1 MADQEG
7 VSIQDADTGP
17 KRKPHVR
24 RIPRSENQQRAA
36 EIRGQQIKTTGK
48 PLPSCPMTPE
58 ELMDAWSIGQN
69 DAMGVTVKI
78 LRQKVGTEALE
89 LVDSIPL
96 VEFDARRLAA
106 NFGHGRYLLR
116 PAAGTYAKCSAVL
129 PISDELARACGW
141 GKLPATAQDMT
152 AERVVRAAVEGP
164 TDPLDLM
171 AAMERLMDRKLAE
184 RAVAAPGAA
193 AAFNPM
199 EAMNAQMAQMTAWM
213 GFMDRMEAQMQARV
227 ERRMGVDPEPAPSS
241 HMTFLESLLPLGL
254 KILDRMT
261 SGPAMTPQRSATTP
275 QRPTLPPL
283 ADPPL
288 ADPQAADHPAQVA
301 ATGGSAM
308 PELTNE
314 ERQAV
319 ALSAKMLSPFAP
331 QLVELGNSPA
341 TEEQIVG
348 ELEGYVPDHM
358 VGPLTTL
365 AAIITKH
372 GPGVLGIIH
381 PGLAV
386 PKWGV
391 VLQKLAVA
399 LQ

>member
-1 MADQEG
+1 MAEQ
-7 VSIQDADTGP
+7 VSEVITEPESGP
-17 KRKPHVR
+17 RRKPHVR
-24 RIPRSENQQRAA
+24 RIPRSESQQRAA

-69 DAMGVTVKI
+69 DAMGVTVKV
-78 LRQKVGTEALE
+78 LRQVVGSEALE

-106 NFGHGRYLLR
+106 NFGKGRYLLR

-129 PISDELARACGW
+129 PISEELARACGW
-141 GKLPATAQDMT
+141 GRLPATAQDMT
-152 AERVVRAAVEGP
+152 AERVVRAAAEGP

-184 RAVAAPGAA
+184 RTASPVGAVAA
-193 AAFNPM
+193 FDPM
-199 EAMNAQMAQMTAWM
+199 TAMNNQMAQMTAWM

-227 ERRMGVDPEPAPSS
+227 ERRMGVAPEPAPES
-241 HMTFLESLLPLGL
+241 HTSLLETLLPMGL

-261 SGPAMTPQRSATTP
+261 SGPAMPP
-275 QRPTLPPL
+275 QRPTLPP
-283 ADPPL
+283 AQ
-288 ADPQAADHPAQVA
+288 AIQQAADSAPAA
-301 ATGGSAM
+301 APGGITLPDM
-308 PELTNE
+308 TNE
-314 ERQAV
+314 ERQAL
-319 ALSAKMLSPFAP
+319 AISAKMLGPFAP
-331 QLVELGNSPA
+331 QLLELGNSQA

-348 ELEGYVPDHM
+348 ELEGYIPGHM
-358 VGPLTTL
+358 IGPLVTL
-365 AAIITKH
+365 AAAIGKH
-372 GPGVLGIIH
+372 GPGLLAVIH

-386 PKWGV
+386 PKWGGI
-391 VLQKLAVA
+391 LQKLAVA